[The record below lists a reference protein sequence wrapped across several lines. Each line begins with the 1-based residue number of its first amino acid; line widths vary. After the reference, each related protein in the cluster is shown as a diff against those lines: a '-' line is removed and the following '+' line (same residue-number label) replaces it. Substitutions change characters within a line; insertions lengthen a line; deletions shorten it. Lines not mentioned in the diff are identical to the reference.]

1 MKWRDTML
9 TIKQVAEKLGLSE
22 SAIYKQI
29 RERRKVGKH
38 FFYVPGKGFR
48 YPRYEILEEDE
59 E

>member
-1 MKWRDTML
+1 ML

-38 FFYVPGKGFR
+38 FFYIPGKGFR

-59 E
+59 A